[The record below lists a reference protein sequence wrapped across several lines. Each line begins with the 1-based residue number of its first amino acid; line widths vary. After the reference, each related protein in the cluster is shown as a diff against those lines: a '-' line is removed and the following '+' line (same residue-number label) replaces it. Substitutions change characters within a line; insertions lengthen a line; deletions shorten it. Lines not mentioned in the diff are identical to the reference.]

1 MPRGPGKRTHK
12 EQCKA
17 VARQGTFLSVSFSGS
32 CQTKGYL
39 PVSCSTHRHA
49 QKDKETSGAPGLL
62 GYWATGLLGYWA
74 TEQSAGKKKFA
85 FSSTCLVTPI
95 YPERKRVWRSTL
107 PGFCLLLTLF
117 ENLCLLAVF
126 SCFCASNG
134 TRGRLFPSYPLAFP
148 IADCFRFL
156 PFLFLKGFF
165 FGFSLLRCRGLLS
178 WQTSIS
184 QTPPLSWY

>member
-1 MPRGPGKRTHK
+1 MHRKTKRPAEH
-12 EQCKA
+12 
-17 VARQGTFLSVSFSGS
+17 L
-32 CQTKGYL
+32 
-39 PVSCSTHRHA
+39 
-49 QKDKETSGAPGLL
+49 D
-62 GYWATGLLGYWA
+62 YWATGLLGYWA

-117 ENLCLLAVF
+117 ENLCMLAVF

-156 PFLFLKGFF
+156 PFLFQKGFF
-165 FGFSLLRCRGLLS
+165 WLPTSTVPRAVVVADVHLS
-178 WQTSIS
+178 NPPIVLVLIVIVHCHS
-184 QTPPLSWY
+184 QL